1 MNENTTEP
9 KYQKLVKQMKAYI
22 QENMKTNQKILSE
35 REIAQR
41 LSISRYTV
49 RKALDELEK
58 KGYIYKVHGKGTFVS
73 EKSVPTALNEIYSF
87 TEQMEQ
93 LGKKPKMELLEFKVF
108 TPNQEL
114 ASKLH
119 VATQDKVIKLKYLR
133 TADDVPMMIEET
145 YLPYSKFPTLTVD
158 ALSKNSLYSIMKT
171 EFNQSIHVVSES
183 MRASLIS
190 SNEAKLLKIED
201 GSPCLN
207 VRRTSFNKL
216 NEPIEF
222 TSCIARG
229 DQFVYNCKYIHQD

>member
-1 MNENTTEP
+1 M
-9 KYQKLVKQMKAYI
+9 
-22 QENMKTNQKILSE
+22 
-35 REIAQR
+35 
-41 LSISRYTV
+41 SISRYTV

-73 EKSVPTALNEIYSF
+73 EKSVPSL
-87 TEQMEQ
+87 
-93 LGKKPKMELLEFKVF
+93 VF
-108 TPNQEL
+108 TPHQEI

-119 VATQDKVIKLKYLR
+119 VVTRDKVIKLKYLR

-190 SNEAKLLKIED
+190 SNEAKLLKVED

-229 DQFVYNCKYIHQD
+229 DQFVYNYKYIHQD